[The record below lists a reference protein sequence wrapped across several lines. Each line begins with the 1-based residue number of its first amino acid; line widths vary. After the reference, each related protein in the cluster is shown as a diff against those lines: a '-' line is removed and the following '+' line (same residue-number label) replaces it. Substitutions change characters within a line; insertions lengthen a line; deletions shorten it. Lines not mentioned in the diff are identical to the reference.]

1 VRGKEVSVGL
11 GERIR
16 GQITGGQVRFFLGP
30 IERSGGK
37 LGPGKR
43 RGSYFRS

>member
-1 VRGKEVSVGL
+1 MRGGEVRFRF

-43 RGSYFRS
+43 RGYFRS